1 MVVGFLFG
9 FSRGWLDEK
18 NGNGEVG
25 KKKPTKFDLGSSCS
39 TLKRC
44 FTSSYDWTAQMDP
57 NDTSDTF
64 SRWVVSNIFYFHP
77 EPRGNDSIWG
87 AYLYFSNGGSNTK
100 VTRQCLSSMIYW
112 YEKKSAPLDG
122 AFLTNK
128 AYDEML
134 MGVKVMQSSFQKCHE
149 SLRMI
154 FVFVWV
160 PQDTP
165 GKKTR

>member
-1 MVVGFLFG
+1 MKDALQAAMIEF
-9 FSRGWLDEK
+9 
-18 NGNGEVG
+18 
-25 KKKPTKFDLGSSCS
+25 
-39 TLKRC
+39 
-44 FTSSYDWTAQMDP
+44 AQMDP

-87 AYLYFSNGGSNTK
+87 AYFSNGGSNTK

-112 YEKKSAPLDG
+112 YEKKSAPLGG

-128 AYDEML
+128 AYNEML

-160 PQDTP
+160 LQDTP
-165 GKKTR
+165 GKKQDKK